1 MAEQSSASARASK
14 AAEAAA
20 ALPLTRRQLL
30 GALGAAALVG
40 ATGAASCAQAG
51 ASPVEVATHP
61 FSLGSALA
69 ADSPANASGA
79 TDAAVGLGLHAP
91 ALTLEDLPWNLRLI
105 NGEHPL
111 PDSFEAPK
119 LKSFADGAHAVD
131 KRIYQS
137 LQAMLK
143 AARKA
148 NRHPVVCSSFRTHT
162 KQKELYRARVQQCKG
177 EGLTGKK
184 AREEAAFWV
193 ARPGCSEHEAGLAV
207 DLVDESYQELDKKQ
221 EKTKA
226 QKWLM
231 KHCADYGFI
240 LRYPT
245 DKSDITNIGYEP
257 WHYRYVGKEY
267 ARAITDSGLCF
278 EEWLETYL
286 ANGEGR
292 G

>member
-1 MAEQSSASARASK
+1 MSVQHATLTRREALFVLGGTA
-14 AAEAAA
+14 AAA
-20 ALPLTRRQLL
+20 ALGVASCQARAAADPTASSPHLGSSLADSPLNP
-30 GALGAAALVG
+30 GAAASAANQ
-40 ATGAASCAQAG
+40 AT
-51 ASPVEVATHP
+51 
-61 FSLGSALA
+61 SLS
-69 ADSPANASGA
+69 
-79 TDAAVGLGLHAP
+79 LHAP

-111 PDSFEAPK
+111 PDNFEAPE

-148 NRHPVVCSSFRTHT
+148 NRHPVVCSSFRTRA
-162 KQKELYRARVQQCKG
+162 KQRELYRARVQQCKD

-221 EKTKA
+221 EKAKA

-257 WHYRYVGKEY
+257 WHYRYVGAEY